1 MDNPLHTEPSVQS
14 PAPEIRREVA
24 FSGQRLRRKV
34 ASALLLSS
42 ALPLLI
48 LAYALYSAPP
58 SSVNSHRW
66 LLEGTTI
73 PALLVFTALLM
84 AGAAAVV
91 WDLTSAVSR
100 LAAGVMAGQLPAV
113 TPRSDE
119 IGTLVTSFARMAAT
133 IEHQA
138 QEINQLPLRL
148 DQLTRQAFQ
157 DPLTSLPNRALFL
170 DRLKHGL
177 ARAERHRRAVS
188 VLFVDL
194 DRFKL
199 INDSLGHAAG
209 DEFLVEVG
217 RRLQA
222 CLREED
228 TIARLGG
235 DEFGILIEEVTDLS
249 GPIGVA
255 ERITEALG
263 EPFTFAG
270 REVVLT
276 ASIGIAMTGTN
287 VVQAEELL
295 RQADLAMYRA
305 KAEGRARHEVF
316 QGSIEA
322 PALDR
327 LDLEMDLRRALER
340 RELRLY
346 YQPVVALATGRV
358 TEAEA
363 LIRWAH
369 SQRGLILPA
378 EFIHV
383 LEDAGLMIPVGRWVL
398 GEACRQAAAWQA
410 ELGDRAPIINVNLSP
425 KQLQGST
432 LVDDVASALHDAG
445 LKPDRL
451 KLEVAESAA
460 MADAPIILDRL
471 HALKKIGIR
480 LAIDDFGI
488 GYSSL
493 ARLKHLPV
501 DTVKIDR
508 SLIRG
513 LPNDP
518 VDTAIVSGVVT
529 LAHGLRMTVTA
540 EGVES
545 YDQVVQLQA
554 LGCGQAQGYYFAH
567 PLPPDR
573 LRVLLSMSCNGSSGW
588 TSRAQA
594 HWPFEKTA
602 RVSSPEQ
609 HRLG

>member
-1 MDNPLHTEPSVQS
+1 VDTEPSVES
-14 PAPEIRREVA
+14 PIRREVA
-24 FSGQRLRRKV
+24 FPGQRLRRKV
-34 ASALLLSS
+34 ASALLLST

-48 LAYALYSAPP
+48 LAYSLYSPP
-58 SSVNSHRW
+58 TSSVNSESW
-66 LLEGTTI
+66 LLEGATI
-73 PALLVFTALLM
+73 SALLVFTALLM

-100 LAAGVMAGQLPAV
+100 LAAGVRAGRIPEA

-133 IEHQA
+133 IERQA
-138 QEINQLPLRL
+138 QEISQLPLRL

-170 DRLKHGL
+170 DRLKQGL

-188 VLFVDL
+188 VLFMDL

-199 INDSLGHAAG
+199 INDSLGHSAG

-217 RRLQA
+217 RRLRA
-222 CLREED
+222 CLRDED

-235 DEFGILIEEVTDLS
+235 DEFGILIEEVTNLS

-255 ERITEALG
+255 ERITDALG

-270 REVVLT
+270 REVALT
-276 ASIGIAMTGTN
+276 ASIGIAMTGTS

-316 QGSIEA
+316 HGSMEA
-322 PALDR
+322 PALER

-346 YQPVVALATGRV
+346 YQPVVALATGHI

-363 LIRWAH
+363 LIRWSH

-383 LEDAGLMIPVGRWVL
+383 LEDAGLMVAVGRWVL
-398 GEACRQAAAWQA
+398 GDACRQAAAWQA
-410 ELGDRAPIINVNLSP
+410 ELNEKAPIISVNLSP
-425 KQLQGST
+425 KQLQAST
-432 LVDDVASALHDAG
+432 LVDDVASALREAG
-445 LKPDRL
+445 LTPDRL
-451 KLEVAESAA
+451 KLEVAESAT
-460 MADAPIILDRL
+460 MADAPVIIERL
-471 HALKKIGIR
+471 HALKKIGVR

-488 GYSSL
+488 GSSSL
-493 ARLKHLPV
+493 ARLKRLPV
-501 DTVKIDR
+501 DTIKIDR

-513 LPNDP
+513 LLSDP
-518 VDTAIVSGVVT
+518 VDTAIVSAVVT
-529 LAHGLRMTVTA
+529 LAQGLRMMVTA

-545 YDQVVQLQA
+545 YDQVVQLQG

-567 PLPPDR
+567 PLPPAR
-573 LRVLLSMSCNGSSGW
+573 LRVLLSMSRNGSSGW
-588 TSRAQA
+588 SSSAQA
-594 HWPFEKTA
+594 HGPFKKTT

-609 HRLG
+609 QRLG